1 MLKLCAG
8 LVIIGCLYAS
18 VLAVIDPSY
27 QKWFIHWIAVVIS
40 ASAAF
45 WFASIR
51 VRELTPQT
59 VVSTW
64 QGEKFV
70 LAVPWLSQLGTC
82 LLLTTFGLIL
92 PLVLL
97 FMVPMTPWQTL
108 GVLLGGAFGFWLVR
122 ASLLGLL
129 NMKRAGFALKMDA
142 TGIHHPGLPV
152 LLWSHVSGVE
162 LDPPHPDSDES
173 QCLVVQMRQLPE
185 LPTGL
190 HRLWRTTLPGSIIR
204 RQTISLTLPTLT
216 RRISTSLLSAAKTL
230 WKRHGNQVA

>member
-1 MLKLCAG
+1 MSAG
-8 LVIIGCLYAS
+8 
-18 VLAVIDPSY
+18 AV
-27 QKWFIHWIAVVIS
+27 FWI
-40 ASAAF
+40 
-45 WFASIR
+45 ASIR
-51 VRELTPQT
+51 ERELAPQT
-59 VVSTW
+59 VDSTW

-70 LAVPWLSQLGTC
+70 LAVPWLSQLGTS
-82 LLLTTFGLIL
+82 LLFTTFGLAL

-97 FMVPMTPWQTL
+97 VKVPMTCWQTL
-108 GVLLGGAFGFWLVR
+108 AVLLGGAFGFWLVR

-152 LLWSHVSGVE
+152 LPWSHVSGVE
-162 LDPPHPDSDES
+162 LDPPYPDSDVS

-190 HRLWRTTLPGSIIR
+190 HRLWRATLPGPIIR
-204 RQTISLTLPTLT
+204 RQSISFSLPTLT

-230 WKRHGNQVA
+230 WQRHGNQAV